1 MNHRIETHGTA
12 TVFIA
17 SGRLDFSAAAG
28 FQSQLEALIG
38 AADGAPALIVD
49 CAELEYVSSAGLR
62 AFLLAAR
69 NCQRGGRYFAA
80 CALQHAVREV
90 FEVSGFGRLIPLH
103 ADRTTALAAVAAP
116 PA

>member
-1 MNHRIETHGTA
+1 VNHRIERHGGA

-28 FQSQLEALIG
+28 FQSQLDQIIG
-38 AADGAPALIVD
+38 TRDGTAALIVD

-80 CALQHAVREV
+80 CTLQHAVREV
-90 FEVSGFGRLIPLH
+90 FELSGFGQLIPLH

-116 PA
+116 RA

>member
-1 MNHRIETHGTA
+1 MNHRIERHGPA
-12 TVFIA
+12 TVVIA

-28 FQSQLEALIG
+28 FQSQLESLIG
-38 AADGAPALIVD
+38 TADGATALIID
-49 CAELEYVSSAGLR
+49 CADLEYVSSAGLR

-69 NCQRGGRYFAA
+69 SCQRGGRYFAA

-90 FEVSGFGRLIPLH
+90 FELSGFGRLIPLH
-103 ADRTTALAAVAAP
+103 ADRTAALSAVAAP